1 MVSKASND
9 QIKAGSSNYAPV
21 VPGSQHISAFYGLA
35 KLAGVDLA
43 GQTVTVG
50 QYPDTAK
57 SAIKAM
63 FGITEIPAATS
74 VNEGKVLR
82 VVNGEWSAVSLPS
95 VSEVSW

>member
-1 MVSKASND
+1 
-9 QIKAGSSNYAPV
+9 
-21 VPGSQHISAFYGLA
+21 
-35 KLAGVDLA
+35 
-43 GQTVTVG
+43 
-50 QYPDTAK
+50 
-57 SAIKAM
+57 M